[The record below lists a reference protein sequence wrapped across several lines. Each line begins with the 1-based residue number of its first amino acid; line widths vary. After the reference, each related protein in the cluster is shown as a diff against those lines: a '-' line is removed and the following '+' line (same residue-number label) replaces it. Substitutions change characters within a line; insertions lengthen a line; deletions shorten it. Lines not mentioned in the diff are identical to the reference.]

1 VEKETGRA
9 ATCSAA
15 NREAAA
21 AGIATTAHAE
31 ADWHTG
37 AVCCSSQPS
46 PAWPVWPVWPV
57 VSPSDIGMPAI
68 ATDWRWLSLV
78 AA

>member
-1 VEKETGRA
+1 MEKESGRA
-9 ATCSAA
+9 ATYSAA
-15 NREAAA
+15 KKVAAA

-46 PAWPVWPVWPV
+46 PVWPVWPV
-57 VSPSDIGMPAI
+57 VSPADIGMPAI
-68 ATDWRWLSLV
+68 AADCRWLSLV